1 MLHIYTVYQRIST
14 PFVRLSRYILLFLG
28 PAGLGSVGVVI
39 PIRRWARSRPEDRG
53 AGRQSFPR
61 TFYGPGAAPQ
71 ARPAAL
77 RGLGG
82 LHTPRQAPFP
92 GPMASSGPPRP
103 SPGALGAHPAASRRW
118 APIILSQTT
127 EQAHR
132 QPMAKGRATD
142 GKPPRKPGPPT
153 ASDPG
158 RVPYHPPSPQRN
170 PGLQYVEE
178 RHQNVE
184 HRQTEAERQPTQGQD
199 HLLNRPTGS
208 ARAGAA

>member
-1 MLHIYTVYQRIST
+1 
-14 PFVRLSRYILLFLG
+14 
-28 PAGLGSVGVVI
+28 
-39 PIRRWARSRPEDRG
+39 
-53 AGRQSFPR
+53 
-61 TFYGPGAAPQ
+61 
-71 ARPAAL
+71 
-77 RGLGG
+77 
-82 LHTPRQAPFP
+82 
-92 GPMASSGPPRP
+92 
-103 SPGALGAHPAASRRW
+103 
-118 APIILSQTT
+118 
-127 EQAHR
+127 
-132 QPMAKGRATD
+132 MAKGRATD

-208 ARAGAA
+208 AAGRGSVNPVSQKPMRPAVGNHTMIAELSHLPSLHIIFCISVNLRGISCFFACEEEGKNVG